1 MLTYLIFNDQDTSN
15 TKLQA
20 VDGQLDLSE
29 ITKEEEIV
37 ALSGEWRFI
46 GHKFLEPANFPD
58 HAPIEKVPGPWQAD
72 AEYGTYQL
80 KIKLP
85 PHFKK

>member
-1 MLTYLIFNDQDTSN
+1 MIRKGLSWLFILVAIAMLAYLIFNDQDTSH

-20 VDGQLDLSE
+20 TDGLLDLSE

-46 GHKFLEPANFPD
+46 GNKFLEPANFPD
-58 HAPIEKVPGPWQAD
+58 RSD
-72 AEYGTYQL
+72 
-80 KIKLP
+80 
-85 PHFKK
+85 